1 MEKETSSTQEVE
13 IPLAKRERKHS
24 SSGERVEVDMK
35 NGLSTHEV
43 STRNKQTVT
52 VFANRLYNLIFS
64 VRWRFMLQFSDLLLS
79 LAIFL
84 HY

>member
-43 STRNKQTVT
+43 STIVI
-52 VFANRLYNLIFS
+52 NRLSQCLQIAYIISFS
-64 VRWRFMLQFSDLLLS
+64 VRWRLCYNFPIYF
-79 LAIFL
+79 
-84 HY
+84 

>member
-52 VFANRLYNLIFS
+52 VFANRLYNLIFG
-64 VRWRFMLQFSDLLLS
+64 
-79 LAIFL
+79 
-84 HY
+84 

>member
-13 IPLAKRERKHS
+13 IPLAKRERKH
-24 SSGERVEVDMK
+24 SGERVEVDMK

-52 VFANRLYNLIFS
+52 VFANRLNNLLFEDIF
-64 VRWRFMLQFSDLLLS
+64 QNG
-79 LAIFL
+79 
-84 HY
+84 